1 MVMKGWMKM
10 NKQKNDIIFQYSTVV
25 IFFLIVMFA
34 FSLFL
39 NGHYQPGGGFIGGLL
54 VSSSLVLVAV
64 AFDVKTMRKIF
75 PWDFKKLIAIGLT
88 FCVLTPVASWF
99 YHKNFFT
106 HKVFEV
112 PLPLLKPMEIHTALF
127 FDLGVLLAVVGTV
140 MTIILAIGE
149 NE

>member
-1 MVMKGWMKM
+1 MKGWKKM
-10 NKQKNDIIFQYSTVV
+10 NRQKNNIIFQYSTII
-25 IFFLIVMFA
+25 IFFLIMVFA

-54 VSSSLVLVAV
+54 VSSSLVLFSV

-88 FCVLTPVASWF
+88 FCALTPCASWL
-99 YHKNFFT
+99 YGKNFFT
-106 HKVFEV
+106 HRVFEI
-112 PLPLLKPMEIHTALF
+112 PLPLLKPMQVHTALF